1 MNRHPGLDPG
11 ATTST
16 PQWIPDQVRDDE
28 GLKTTDCGRAVML
41 AQRNMPK
48 LPTSSSVFRLFL
60 WYLWSIPIVVAVLHI
75 FDLHFEYDGD
85 LMFWVI
91 AGYIAPAGLLSE
103 AVGQGFGVGLSIYI
117 ILLAVI
123 TAWSVRRSRRANAAV

>member
-1 MNRHPGLDPG
+1 
-11 ATTST
+11 
-16 PQWIPDQVRDDE
+16 
-28 GLKTTDCGRAVML
+28 ML

-123 TAWSVRRSRRANAAV
+123 TAWSVRRSRRANAPSEEARSPPNSRHSFSRGSHAQLPLDRRAPHRL

>member
-1 MNRHPGLDPG
+1 
-11 ATTST
+11 
-16 PQWIPDQVRDDE
+16 
-28 GLKTTDCGRAVML
+28 ML
-41 AQRNMPK
+41 ARCSMPM
-48 LPTSSSVFRLFL
+48 LRTSSSAFSLFL

-91 AGYIAPAGLLSE
+91 AGYIAPAGLVSE

-117 ILLAVI
+117 TLLACL
-123 TAWSVRRSRRANAAV
+123 TAWSVRRGKRANAAV

>member
-1 MNRHPGLDPG
+1 
-11 ATTST
+11 
-16 PQWIPDQVRDDE
+16 
-28 GLKTTDCGRAVML
+28 ML